1 MSKNHLSAVGA
12 ASVIIAAGLAT
23 FPSAAHHSFAMF
35 DQTQR
40 ITVSATVTRFDW
52 LNPHTWLYIST
63 TTEDGEEIA
72 WALEGAGTG
81 WMTSAG
87 WNADTV
93 KPGDTLVIDYHPMKD
108 GTNIGPL
115 LTISFP
121 DGREMCSGQGCR
133 NEGEPE
139 A

>member
-1 MSKNHLSAVGA
+1 M
-12 ASVIIAAGLAT
+12 
-23 FPSAAHHSFAMF
+23 
-35 DQTQR
+35 D
-40 ITVSATVTRFDW
+40 ATVTRFDW

-63 TTEDGEEIA
+63 TSENGEEIA

-81 WMTSAG
+81 WMSSAG

-93 KPGDTLVIDYHPMKD
+93 KPGDKLLIDYHPMRD
-108 GTNIGPL
+108 GTNIGQL

-121 DGREMCSGQGCR
+121 DGTELCSGQGCR
-133 NEGEPE
+133 DESEPE

>member
-1 MSKNHLSAVGA
+1 MTRNRLSI
-12 ASVIIAAGLAT
+12 ASAAGVVIVAG
-23 FPSAAHHSFAMF
+23 FASWPSAAHHSFAMF

-40 ITVSATVTRFDW
+40 VTVSATVTRFDW
-52 LNPHTWLYIST
+52 LNPHTWLYISAA
-63 TTEDGEEIA
+63 TENGDEVA

-87 WNADTV
+87 WNAETV
-93 KPGDTLVIDYHPMKD
+93 KAGDKLLIDFHPMKD
-108 GTNIGPL
+108 GTNIGQL

-121 DGREMCSGQGCR
+121 DGKEMCSGQGCR
-133 NEGEPE
+133 EAGEPE